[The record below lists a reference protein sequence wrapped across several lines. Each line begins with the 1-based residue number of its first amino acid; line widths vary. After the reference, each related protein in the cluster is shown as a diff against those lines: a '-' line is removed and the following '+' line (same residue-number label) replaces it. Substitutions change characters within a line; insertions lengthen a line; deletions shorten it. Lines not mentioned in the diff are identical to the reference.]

1 MSEISDISRRD
12 ESERCTR
19 SRGGEDGGGQTRIDG
34 WRRIPSN
41 DAAEDLAAERP
52 RWGSARIRAVR
63 ICRRFPTYRAGTNRS
78 DVPAAAAVKMAA
90 GRHGSMA
97 GAAFHPMT
105 RLRIL
110 RLSAPGGD
118 QPVSGQ
124 SGYVGDFR
132 HIAPGRIGA
141 MYPQPRR

>member
-63 ICRRFPTYRAGTNRS
+63 ICRRFPTYRAGMNRR
-78 DVPAAAAVKMAA
+78 DVPASRGGEDRGGQARID
-90 GRHGSMA
+90 GWLRI
-97 GAAFHPMT
+97 HPMT
-105 RLRIL
+105 QLRIL
-110 RLSAPGGD
+110 RLSAPGRNR
-118 QPVSGQ
+118 P
-124 SGYVGDFR
+124 
-132 HIAPGRIGA
+132 
-141 MYPQPRR
+141 